1 MSRSTFSSTGC
12 CAVSVKLKLTSF
24 RVMRPSGCGSVMPV
38 GGFSTGSRSTVS
50 SRLAASFAV
59 ASERQFD
66 TSPATGCSAF
76 SASMFDATR
85 PPTVIHCSITETAPT
100 VTTTTE
106 NTVSS
111 TVVPSRAVSIWPFLL
126 KLSVSHEL

>member
-12 CAVSVKLKLTSF
+12 CAVSVKLKLTS
-24 RVMRPSGCGSVMPV
+24 RSVTRPSGCGSSMPV

-66 TSPATGCSAF
+66 TRPATGCSAL
-76 SASMFDATR
+76 SASMLEATR
-85 PPTVIHCSITETAPT
+85 PPTVIHCSITDTAPT
-100 VTTTTE
+100 VTTMTE

-111 TVVPSRAVSIWPFLL
+111 TVVPSRAVSICPFLE
-126 KLSVSHEL
+126 KLSVSQAL